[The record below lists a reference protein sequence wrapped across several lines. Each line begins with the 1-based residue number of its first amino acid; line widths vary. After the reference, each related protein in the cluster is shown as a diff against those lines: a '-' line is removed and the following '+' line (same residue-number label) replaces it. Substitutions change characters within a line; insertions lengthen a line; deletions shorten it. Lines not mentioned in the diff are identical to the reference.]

1 MKEKLQAILSVDDDS
16 SKISKLYNI
25 TNIGMTLISLIPLMF
40 NRQMETLLDI
50 ETVAAVF
57 FVMDYLLQ
65 WFTADQEFPEKDGIR
80 PYLAYPFS
88 FYAIVDLLAILPF
101 LGLLNQSLRLF
112 RLFRLFRSLRVF
124 RAFRLFRNSKAIG
137 VLARTIKQ
145 QRSSL
150 GIVGVIVVGYILIAS
165 LLVFNLEPD
174 SFPSYMEALL
184 WATESLTTATYSDYY
199 PTSSI
204 GQLLSMVSY
213 LVGVGVVAL
222 PSSILTAGY
231 MDELEKEKGVNVD
244 DNDQENIKNAST
256 PKGLE

>member
-1 MKEKLQAILSVDDDS
+1 MKEKLHAILSVDDDS

-40 NRQMETLLDI
+40 NRQTETLLDI
-50 ETVAAVF
+50 ETIAAVF
-57 FVMDYLLQ
+57 FVIDYLLQ
-65 WFTADQEFPEKDGIR
+65 WFTADQQFQEKDGIR
-80 PYLAYPFS
+80 PYIAYPFT

-137 VLARTIKQ
+137 VLSRTIKK
-145 QRSSL
+145 QRTSL
-150 GIVGVIVVGYILIAS
+150 AIVGVVVVGYILIAA

-174 SFPSYMEALL
+174 SFPSFLEALL

-199 PTSSI
+199 PTSAI
-204 GQLLSMVSY
+204 GQILSMFSY
-213 LVGVGVVAL
+213 LVGVGVIAL

-231 MDELEKEKGVNVD
+231 IDELEKEKDVNVD
-244 DNDQENIKNAST
+244 ENEKDNTKDATTTETID
-256 PKGLE
+256 